1 MVGEIYCYFKGIK
14 MERNKMTIKSS
25 ISLNILLIFIIIS
38 GCIWELS
45 EIVRIDGENP
55 KDMMSMIAIVVVIM
69 MLLIGYA
76 FLGTFE
82 MGKKLVMDKEGC
94 TVIQFWGQKE
104 TYKWEELSVKQIV
117 YNASIMSGS
126 AYVGSSYNECVIFS
140 PKPVNRKYSAY
151 ITSHEKTRYWKTL
164 FYVNFVLE
172 GKKKQPYMGLYEV
185 EKEEFLSKM
194 QEWGV
199 ELEDMREKK

>member
-1 MVGEIYCYFKGIK
+1 MIVKAPFYAVVSILVLCMGIGEEIWGLQQINWNNS
-14 MERNKMTIKSS
+14 EDI
-25 ISLNILLIFIIIS
+25 IFIIIMS
-38 GCIWELS
+38 GFMI
-45 EIVRIDGENP
+45 
-55 KDMMSMIAIVVVIM
+55 IAIWYIFCS
-69 MLLIGYA
+69 I
-76 FLGTFE
+76 FE
-82 MGKKLVMDKEGC
+82 TSKKLIMDKEGC
-94 TVIQFWGQKE
+94 TVSVWGYKK
-104 TYKWEELSVKQIV
+104 TYKWKELCVKQIV
-117 YNASIMSGS
+117 YNTGIGS
-126 AYVGSSYNECVIFS
+126 RKSCNTQYIESVIFS
-140 PKPVNRKYSAY
+140 LQPVKRKKQAY

>member
-1 MVGEIYCYFKGIK
+1 
-14 MERNKMTIKSS
+14 MTIKSS

-140 PKPVNRKYSAY
+140 PKPVKRKYSAY

-185 EKEEFLSKM
+185 EKEEFFSKM